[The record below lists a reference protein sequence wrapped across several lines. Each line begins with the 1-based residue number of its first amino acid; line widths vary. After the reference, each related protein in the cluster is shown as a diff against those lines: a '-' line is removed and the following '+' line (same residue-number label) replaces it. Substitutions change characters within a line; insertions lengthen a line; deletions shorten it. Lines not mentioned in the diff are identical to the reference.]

1 MIDKFVLASYAIGS
15 PIIKYGKKGL
25 RLIKKTTPKPIKKFS
40 RKSTKFIG
48 KEFKEM
54 KHFAKTSPEL
64 FAGGATIGV
73 GLGTGIGATINAM
86 RNGKKKKNKRV

>member
-1 MIDKFVLASYAIGS
+1 MLDKLLYASYAIGS

-48 KEFKEM
+48 KEFKSM

>member
-1 MIDKFVLASYAIGS
+1 MLDKLLYASWAVGA

-48 KEFKEM
+48 KEFKEL
-54 KHFAKTSPEL
+54 KHFAKTNPEL
-64 FAGGATIGV
+64 FAGSVAIGGATGY
-73 GLGTGIGATINAM
+73 GLKKGYQAIT
-86 RNGKKKKNKRV
+86 NGKKKNRV